1 MADEIRL
8 VAIDMDGTLLN
19 AQKIISIRDLN
30 TVEQALS
37 RKVVIGI
44 ASARDWASIRTKFPF
59 TLPGLYFLAS
69 GGALIYDAFQEKLI
83 WARYLDWG
91 QVEEAVAFLKHYGHP
106 IFLNAENTYWADRR
120 NDRVRM
126 VERRYTLIA
135 HPFDALNGSDWQRIM
150 RVSLS
155 APPAVLER
163 AAADAQASLS
173 ERFTISLA
181 SPDWL
186 DLLPLGA
193 GKGAV
198 LSELQTMLG
207 IAPSA
212 TAAIGD
218 YTCDLDLF
226 EHARYRVAMGNA
238 VDSLK
243 AAATH
248 ITADNNHDGVSQCL
262 QSWLN

>member
-1 MADEIRL
+1 MPDIRL

-19 AQKIISIRDLN
+19 DQKIVSIQDLN
-30 TVEQALS
+30 AVERALS
-37 RKVVIGI
+37 EKVVIGI
-44 ASARDWASIRTKFPF
+44 ASARDWASIRLKFPF

-83 WARYLDWG
+83 WARYLDPDRVW
-91 QVEEAVAFLKHYGHP
+91 EAVAFLKHYGHP
-106 IFLNAENTYWADRR
+106 IFLNAENDYWADRR
-120 NDRVRM
+120 SDRVRM
-126 VERRYTLIA
+126 IERRYSLIA
-135 HPFDALNGSDWQRIM
+135 QPFSALDGAERQIM

-155 APPAVLER
+155 APPEVLER
-163 AAADAQASLS
+163 AAATAQRDLS
-173 ERFTISLA
+173 SRYNISLA

-193 GKGAV
+193 GKGPV
-198 LSELQTMLG
+198 LKELQTMLG
-207 IAPSA
+207 VDPLN
-212 TAAIGD
+212 TVAIGD
-218 YTCDLDLF
+218 YTCDVELF

-238 VDSLK
+238 VESLK

-248 ITADNNHDGVSQCL
+248 VTADNNHDGVSQFL

>member
-1 MADEIRL
+1 MADVQL

-19 AQKIISIRDLN
+19 AQKIVSIQDLN
-30 TVEQALS
+30 TVEKALS
-37 RKVVIGI
+37 QKIVIGI
-44 ASARDWASIRTKFPF
+44 ASARDWASIRTKFPY

-69 GGALIYDAFQEKLI
+69 GGALIYDACHEKLI
-83 WARYLDWG
+83 WARYLNRS
-91 QVEEAVAFLKHYGHP
+91 QVEEAVVFLKHYGHP

-135 HPFDALNGSDWQRIM
+135 HPFDTLNGDDWQRVM

-155 APPAVLER
+155 APPSVLER
-163 AAADAQASLS
+163 AAADAQANLAD
-173 ERFTISLA
+173 RFTISLA

-198 LSELQTMLG
+198 LKELQTMLG
-207 IAPSA
+207 IDPS
-212 TAAIGD
+212 TTVAIGD
-218 YTCDLDLF
+218 YTCDIDLF

-248 ITADNNHDGVSQCL
+248 ITADNNHDGVSQFL